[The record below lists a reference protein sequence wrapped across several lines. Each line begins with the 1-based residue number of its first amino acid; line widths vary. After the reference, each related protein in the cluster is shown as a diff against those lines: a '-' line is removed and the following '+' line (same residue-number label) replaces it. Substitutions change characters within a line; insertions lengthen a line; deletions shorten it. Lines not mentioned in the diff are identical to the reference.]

1 MKELLATEAIA
12 LLDRLIATPSVS
24 RDEAATADI
33 IEEFL
38 KSRVKGN
45 VQRIYNNV
53 YVRTPHW
60 DDTHPT
66 LLLNSHHDT
75 VKPSA
80 SYTRNP

>member
-38 KSRVKGN
+38 RKNEGATDAPVCEVGREKGN
-45 VQRIYNNV
+45 I
-53 YVRTPHW
+53 
-60 DDTHPT
+60 
-66 LLLNSHHDT
+66 LNGGCSF
-75 VKPSA
+75 
-80 SYTRNP
+80 